1 MTRRPQR
8 SLIEAITSTYEKKI
22 FAVWKFLTLSLNQ
35 HFLKKLRDEINDN
48 KNRGKTALKSHY
60 QYIRQLDFIQN
71 NFTMFNP
78 LAVQP
83 VMLE

>member
-1 MTRRPQR
+1 M
-8 SLIEAITSTYEKKI
+8 EI
-22 FAVWKFLTLSLNQ
+22 FNFNFKPTL
-35 HFLKKLRDEINDN
+35 FKELRDEINDN
-48 KNRGKTALKSHY
+48 KNRGNTVLKSHY

-78 LAVQP
+78 LAVQS

>member
-1 MTRRPQR
+1 MQ
-8 SLIEAITSTYEKKI
+8 I
-22 FAVWKFLTLSLNQ
+22 FNFNFKPTL
-35 HFLKKLRDEINDN
+35 FKELRDEVNDN

-78 LAVQP
+78 LAVQS

>member
-1 MTRRPQR
+1 M
-8 SLIEAITSTYEKKI
+8 EI
-22 FAVWKFLTLSLNQ
+22 FNFIFKPTL
-35 HFLKKLRDEINDN
+35 FKELRDEINDN

>member
-1 MTRRPQR
+1 M
-8 SLIEAITSTYEKKI
+8 KKYICSMEI
-22 FAVWKFLTLSLNQ
+22 FNFNFKPTLLNEVTGRNKWQ
-35 HFLKKLRDEINDN
+35 

>member
-1 MTRRPQR
+1 M
-8 SLIEAITSTYEKKI
+8 KKI
-22 FAVWKFLTLSLNQ
+22 FTLWKFLTLTLNQ

-48 KNRGKTALKSHY
+48 KNRGNTALESHY

-78 LAVQP
+78 LAVQS

>member
-1 MTRRPQR
+1 M
-8 SLIEAITSTYEKKI
+8 EI
-22 FAVWKFLTLSLNQ
+22 FNFNFKPTL
-35 HFLKKLRDEINDN
+35 FKELRDEINDN
-48 KNRGKTALKSHY
+48 KNRGNTALESHY

-78 LAVQP
+78 LAVQS